1 MKQFI
6 YAQQSDMKL
15 RVIHEKI
22 AVLLEQK
29 LNEAKNDSE
38 LLAAIGYHFLIINYF
53 YVFNMNSFQSIIKNI
68 WHHVNWSEE
77 KPQMN

>member
-22 AVLLEQK
+22 AVLLE
-29 LNEAKNDSE
+29 AK
-38 LLAAIGYHFLIINYF
+38 
-53 YVFNMNSFQSIIKNI
+53 VK
-68 WHHVNWSEE
+68 
-77 KPQMN
+77 